1 MILPHPPELVQVGK
15 VLDEN
20 DLKVL
25 RVYQR
30 DASLSFK
37 ELGEVT
43 HLPASTVFDRVKRL
57 RKMGVIRNIV
67 PLLDAPKLG
76 LNTVAF
82 IQIKAAMKEGDCC
95 SLSEE
100 LAKLPE
106 VLEVHEIAGT
116 YDILAKVKVRDN
128 IDLHNVAQRI
138 MKLSGASEAHSTV
151 VMRTLKEEVRLKI

>member
-1 MILPHPPELVQVGK
+1 MILPHPPELVLLEK
-15 VLDEN
+15 EIDEN

-37 ELGEVT
+37 EIGEIT

-57 RKMGVIRNIV
+57 HKMGVIRNIV

-76 LNTVAF
+76 LNTVAYV
-82 IQIKAAMKEGDCC
+82 QVKMLKGADCC
-95 SLSEE
+95 KLADEI
-100 LAKLPE
+100 AKLPE

-116 YDILAKVKVRDN
+116 YDVLVKVKVRDN
-128 IDLHNVAQRI
+128 IDLHNATQRI
-138 MKLSGASEAHSTV
+138 TSIPGAGEAHSTV
-151 VMRTLKEEVRLKI
+151 VMRTIKEEVRLKI